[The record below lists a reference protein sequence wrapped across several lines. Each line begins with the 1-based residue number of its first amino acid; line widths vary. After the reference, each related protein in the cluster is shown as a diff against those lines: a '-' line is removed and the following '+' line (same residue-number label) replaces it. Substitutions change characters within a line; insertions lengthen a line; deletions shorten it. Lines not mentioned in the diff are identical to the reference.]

1 MKPYTFCILA
11 LEALAV
17 SNNYGEDW
25 VNFRIDFCRKFPH
38 DLWSTR
44 FGMDFF
50 REVSSRLE
58 SGELI
63 KSERGEKLGEYD
75 LNFNKWLTANKL
87 ALY

>member
-1 MKPYTFCILA
+1 MSLKQFLTNV
-11 LEALAV
+11 LESLKV
-17 SNNYGEDW
+17 SSNYGRDW
-25 VNFRIDFCRKFPH
+25 VNFRIDFCRQFPH

-50 REVSSRLE
+50 KEVLGRLE
-58 SGELI
+58 SGEPI